1 MAGEKLSEAA
11 QLNAAVRP
19 YTQILELP
27 SEILS
32 NIQNIKKGNPK

>member
-11 QLNAAVRP
+11 QLNAAVRH

-27 SEILS
+27 FEILS
-32 NIQNIKKGNPK
+32 VIFKT